1 MKFVEAALI
10 CVMMSVLLDGLGFR
24 AKRLFVCL
32 TVIIM
37 MIGLVGSL
45 SKVFDPILNIARDVG
60 IGEVADK
67 SLRAVGLGYV
77 FGFTSDI
84 CSSLGE
90 TTLASLVTAV
100 GRVEIFLIALPYF
113 IKTVE
118 LGIKLLS

>member
-113 IKTVE
+113 VKTVE

>member
-1 MKFVEAALI
+1 MKFVGAALI

-37 MIGLVGSL
+37 MIGLVSSL